1 MRANTLL
8 LSGLLASLIASTGA
22 IANDNIV
29 ALQLGTPSENEK
41 LSIFTA
47 DAKYHHMFWRW
58 GGFWLPVWSGCA
70 WWHAEGRG

>member
-1 MRANTLL
+1 MSDNKDDNKDVGGDMRANTLL
-8 LSGLLASLIASTGA
+8 LSGLLATLIASTGA

-47 DAKYHHMFWRW
+47 DAKYHHMF
-58 GGFWLPVWSGCA
+58 
-70 WWHAEGRG
+70 

>member
-8 LSGLLASLIASTGA
+8 LSGLLATLIASTGA

-47 DAKYHHMFWRW
+47 DAKYHHMF
-58 GGFWLPVWSGCA
+58 
-70 WWHAEGRG
+70 